1 MFYLNG
7 FYFKSQQIR
16 SALCF
21 SKKSDFFFYCSSIS
35 SSIIVFLLIDSAY
48 TIE

>member
-1 MFYLNG
+1 MDFTLNHNRLEVL
-7 FYFKSQQIR
+7 FVLARNQI
-16 SALCF
+16 
-21 SKKSDFFFYCSSIS
+21 FFFYCSSIS